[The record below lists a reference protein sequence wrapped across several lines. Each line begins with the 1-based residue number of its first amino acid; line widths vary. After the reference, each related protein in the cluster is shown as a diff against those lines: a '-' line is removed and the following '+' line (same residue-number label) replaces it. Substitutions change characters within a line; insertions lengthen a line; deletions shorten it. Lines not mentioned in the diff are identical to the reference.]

1 MRAQNRPF
9 AFWLIM
15 AYLVF
20 DLFFFLVGQTA
31 SLFAY
36 DFTVSIG
43 LQESEQAVGEY
54 GVQVNRSFGLAD
66 TVIGIP
72 LMLLSLVG
80 LSRRKRWAL
89 STLAAFMGISIYWPL
104 FCTGLLWFLK
114 GVPGYSLEPGIAY
127 GVILVMHAAIGIW
140 ILGYLMF
147 RGERLVSRTTVGS

>member
-1 MRAQNRPF
+1 MQSQNRPF
-9 AFWLIM
+9 TFWLIM

-20 DLFFFLVGQTA
+20 DLIFFLVGQTA

-43 LQESEQAVGEY
+43 LQESVQAVGEY

-80 LSRRKRWAL
+80 LSTRRRWAL
-89 STLAAFMGISIYWPL
+89 STLAAFMGISIYWPV
-104 FCTGLLWFLK
+104 FCTGLFGFLR
-114 GVPGYSLEPGIAY
+114 GVPSYTLEPGIAY
-127 GVILVMHAAIGIW
+127 GIILVAHASIGIW

-147 RGERLVSRTTVGS
+147 RGERLVLRTTGGA

>member
-1 MRAQNRPF
+1 MQAQNRPLM
-9 AFWLIM
+9 FWVIM

-36 DFTVSIG
+36 DFTVRIG
-43 LQESEQAVGEY
+43 LQESVQAVGEY

-80 LSRRKRWAL
+80 LFKRKRWAL
-89 STLAAFMGISIYWPL
+89 ATLAAFMGISIYWPI
-104 FCTGLLWFLK
+104 FCTGLFWFLT
-114 GVPGYSLEPGIAY
+114 GVPGYSLAPGIGY
-127 GVILVMHAAIGIW
+127 GLVLVTHAAIGIW
-140 ILGYLMF
+140 ILGYLAF
-147 RGERLVSRTTVGS
+147 RGERLVLR